1 MELADFRLNGWKSK
15 ESERP
20 DISKTVGCAVCD
32 EAELGSRSDPRGNGV
47 SGEPG
52 AFCTELDRLGIE
64 PVDDASARAAA
75 LSSKIV
81 VVRRIGCGGGL
92 ALVLG
97 GTCNRCATSRALATC
112 PVVMVFTPSGR
123 MSAHI
128 CRALIEPH
136 SMILLFNHNS
146 DTGFVRKSLH
156 PAARAATRS
165 LCSEDA
171 VRATIMTEERY
182 GEFMERVS
190 DVTEDEADRD
200 DFSEGVWPS
209 SVEGEIGGNPA
220 AALDFSRRLISLVA
234 WIPSMTGI

>member
-1 MELADFRLNGWKSK
+1 MEPADFRLNGWKSK
-15 ESERP
+15 ASRSERL
-20 DISKTVGCAVCD
+20 DISKAVGCAICD
-32 EAELGSRSDPRGNGV
+32 VQAEVGGRSDPRDNGV

-52 AFCTELDRLGIE
+52 ALCIELDRLGIE
-64 PVDDASARAAA
+64 PASRRAAA

-81 VVRRIGCGGGL
+81 VVRRNGCGDGL
-92 ALVLG
+92 DFNLG
-97 GTCNRCATSRALATC
+97 GTCSRCATSRALAAC
-112 PVVMVFTPSGR
+112 PVVMVFTASGR
-123 MSAHI
+123 ISAHI

-182 GEFMERVS
+182 GEFIERVS
-190 DVTEDEADRD
+190 DVTEDEADRGY
-200 DFSEGVWPS
+200 FSKGVWPS

-220 AALDFSRRLISLVA
+220 AAFDFSRRLISLVA